1 MKDSCWSSSSAQA
14 CSDSTLTTATKEIL
28 YNVST
33 LLREENV
40 NNSVG
45 DEADNLNT
53 RQSFNKK
60 MFFVSESSL
69 ANVEVKNLGS
79 VRD

>member
-1 MKDSCWSSSSAQA
+1 MKGSRWSPSSGRA
-14 CSDSTLTTATKEIL
+14 CSDSIGSATKEIL
-28 YNVST
+28 YSVAT

-69 ANVEVKNLGS
+69 VNVEVKNLGS